1 MDKKMKDKKEKS
13 ICWLGIIPE
22 DMKDELRYPTEEE
35 IEIALYEAENLTEE
49 EYDSMS
55 EKELEDFHE
64 KAKKIVKEKMNES

>member
-1 MDKKMKDKKEKS
+1 MKEEEKS
-13 ICWLGIIPE
+13 ICWMGVIPE
-22 DMKDELRYPTEEE
+22 SEKHRMRYPTDEE

-64 KAKKIVKEKMNES
+64 KAKKIIKERMDEKDE